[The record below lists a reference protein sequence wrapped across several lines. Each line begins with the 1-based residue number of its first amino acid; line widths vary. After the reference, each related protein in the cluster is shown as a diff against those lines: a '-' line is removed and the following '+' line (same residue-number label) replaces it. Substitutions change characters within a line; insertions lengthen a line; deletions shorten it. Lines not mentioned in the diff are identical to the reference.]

1 MIMFA
6 GQVATWRWAQR
17 SNEEWGKCNQFPKLS
32 GADWMLLLARLKDQE
47 NQLLHNSSGELEP
60 ILDIKAE
67 RTKGKIFPTVWYN
80 FDVQVSAIQHFRFAQ
95 LILTAENPLL
105 E

>member
-1 MIMFA
+1 
-6 GQVATWRWAQR
+6 
-17 SNEEWGKCNQFPKLS
+17 
-32 GADWMLLLARLKDQE
+32 MLRLARLRDQE
-47 NQLLHNSSGELEP
+47 MQLLHDSSGELEP

-80 FDVQVSAIQHFRFAQ
+80 FDVQVTAIQHFRFAQ
-95 LILTAENPLL
+95 LLLTAENPHF

>member
-1 MIMFA
+1 
-6 GQVATWRWAQR
+6 
-17 SNEEWGKCNQFPKLS
+17 
-32 GADWMLLLARLKDQE
+32 MLRLARLKDQE
-47 NQLLHNSSGELEP
+47 KKLLHDSSGELEP

-95 LILTAENPLL
+95 LLLTAENPHF